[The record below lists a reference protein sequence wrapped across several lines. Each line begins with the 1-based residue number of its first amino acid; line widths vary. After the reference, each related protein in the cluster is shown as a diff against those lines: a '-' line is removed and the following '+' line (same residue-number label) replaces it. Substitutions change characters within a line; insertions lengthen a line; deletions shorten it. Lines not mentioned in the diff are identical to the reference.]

1 MNIPYRH
8 ISLPD
13 TQRKPRIFRC
23 LRALVPLLLLA
34 GAMGCSPSSGQG
46 TELQPPNRPFTQATA
61 KPDWKDEVFARRIF
75 LQDLET
81 TRGREHPET
90 LLILSRLAN
99 LLADNGDTAAAEP
112 LFRRLLE
119 VQERTLGLTHYRTL
133 NSAVQLTKLLT
144 IRHDMAPQNP
154 KMLTIES
161 VREPT
166 LIERLN
172 ELDFMMLTGTG
183 AECALRIYMRLSL
196 LEPRLPGADRKEYQ
210 RFLLNQQKLG
220 EQMFK
225 GS

>member
-1 MNIPYRH
+1 MNIPYHH
-8 ISLPD
+8 ISLPA
-13 TQRKPRIFRC
+13 TQRHPRVLRC

-34 GAMGCSPSSGQG
+34 GAMGCSPSSDQG
-46 TELQPPNRPFTQATA
+46 TELQPPNRPFTPATA

-90 LLILSRLAN
+90 LLSLSRLAN

-172 ELDFMMLTGTG
+172 ELDFMRLTETEAERALWIYGHLSSLELRLQG
-183 AECALRIYMRLSL
+183 ANHE
-196 LEPRLPGADRKEYQ
+196 EYQ
-210 RFLLNQQKLG
+210 RFLLNQQKLR
-220 EQMFK
+220 EQRFK

>member
-1 MNIPYRH
+1 MNIPYHH
-8 ISLPD
+8 ISLPA
-13 TQRKPRIFRC
+13 TQRHPRVLRC

-34 GAMGCSPSSGQG
+34 GAMGCSPSSDQG

-119 VQERTLGLTHYRTL
+119 VQERTLGLTHCRTL

-144 IRHDMAPQNP
+144 IRHDMAPNNLGMIVLRNFRKQ
-154 KMLTIES
+154 
-161 VREPT
+161 T
-166 LIERLN
+166 LIERLIQL
-172 ELDFMMLTGTG
+172 EFVMLTGTR
-183 AECALRIYMRLSL
+183 AEPALWIYGHLSS
-196 LEPRLPGADRKEYQ
+196 LELRLPGADRKEYQ
-210 RFLLNQQKLG
+210 RFLLNQQQLRD
-220 EQMFK
+220 QMFK

>member
-8 ISLPD
+8 ISPPA
-13 TQRKPRIFRC
+13 TQRHPRVLC
-23 LRALVPLLLLA
+23 GLRALIPLLLLA
-34 GAMGCSPSSGQG
+34 GAMGCSPSSDQG

-144 IRHDMAPQNP
+144 IRHDMAPNNLGMIVLRNFRKQ
-154 KMLTIES
+154 
-161 VREPT
+161 T
-166 LIERLN
+166 LIERLIQL
-172 ELDFMMLTGTG
+172 EFVMLTGTEAEPGLWIYGHLSSLELRLQG
-183 AECALRIYMRLSL
+183 ANHE
-196 LEPRLPGADRKEYQ
+196 EYQ
-210 RFLLNQQKLG
+210 RFLLNQQKLRD
-220 EQMFK
+220 QMFK